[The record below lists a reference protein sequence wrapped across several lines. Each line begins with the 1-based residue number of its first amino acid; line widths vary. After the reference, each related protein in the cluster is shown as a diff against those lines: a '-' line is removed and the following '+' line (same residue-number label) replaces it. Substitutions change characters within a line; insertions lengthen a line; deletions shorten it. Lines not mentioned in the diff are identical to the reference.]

1 MSFVKWSKLK
11 LRKLKE
17 EIKKHEGLT
26 SELNNKE
33 KYLGNYLLA
42 SMINNNNNRSHNNK
56 RKW

>member
-11 LRKLKE
+11 LWKLEE

-26 SELNNKE
+26 SELNSKE